1 MKKISEFLTF
11 LMHPLIMPL
20 AGVIIYF
27 LVTPKFIELDTQ
39 KRLFFSIL
47 ILTVL
52 IPIVF
57 FFLLKNVGLIKSL
70 ELNGIKERKIPL
82 FIYIIIN
89 LIIVLKIIDKD
100 FSIELH
106 YYFIGII
113 GTLIGCLVLA
123 FFDFKVS
130 LHITGISAL
139 TFFII
144 GLSFHYQKNLTLW
157 IAILI
162 FSLGATATARL
173 YLKTHSSAEI
183 WIGFFLSAFTQIL
196 AFNYWL

>member
-1 MKKISEFLTF
+1 MKRISEFLTY

-20 AGVIIYF
+20 AGVVIYF
-27 LVTPKFIELDTQ
+27 LVTPKFNDLDTQ

-57 FFLLKNVGLIKSL
+57 FFLLKNVGLIKSF
-70 ELNGIKERKIPL
+70 ELSGIKERKIPL
-82 FIYIIIN
+82 LIYIIIN

-113 GTLIGCLVLA
+113 GTLIACLVLA

-139 TFFII
+139 TLFII

-157 IAILI
+157 ISVLI

-173 YLKTHSSAEI
+173 YLKSHSSAEI
-183 WIGFFLSAFTQIL
+183 WVGLFLSAFTQIM